1 MGASNSFIKFL
12 NLFILLMI
20 FHYEHESIYINYL
33 ILLKIISFYNNIYY
47 KLVEYI
53 YAYFKHIYI
62 LW

>member
-33 ILLKIISFYNNIYY
+33 ILLKIISVKHINIYY

-62 LW
+62 L